1 MTEKI
6 DLNVTYARN
15 LRHTAAFWG
24 MLFGLIGLGVFVD
37 SAAMQWAG
45 FVVAFLGL
53 IGMAANAEKRN
64 KGLTIA
70 DARKRLDELEAGK

>member
-6 DLNVTYARN
+6 DLNVTHARN
-15 LRHTAAFWG
+15 WRYTAVFYAL
-24 MLFGLIGLGVFVD
+24 LFGLIGLGVFVD

-45 FVVAFLGL
+45 FVVAFLAL
-53 IGMAANAEKRN
+53 VGMAATAEKRN

-70 DARKRLDELEAGK
+70 EARKRLDELEAGK